1 MKLPSDNV
9 IIKRIKSSSEV
20 TDLAIWLLMMQFGTR
35 VCFTKSGA
43 VCGIAHA
50 TRIHTSPV
58 CLNCFRKY
66 MLDMTGFD
74 IDKLDKMLP
83 NETEDD
89 TKRHP
94 ANADSGSNTG
104 NP

>member
-9 IIKRIKSSSEV
+9 IIKRIKGSSEV
-20 TDLAIWLLMMQFGTR
+20 TDLAVWMLMMQFGTR
-35 VCFTKSGA
+35 VCFKSGA
-43 VCGIAHA
+43 VCGMAHA

-58 CLNCFRKY
+58 CLDCFRKY

-74 IDKLDKMLP
+74 IDKLDKMIP

-89 TKRHP
+89 TQRHP
-94 ANADSGSNTG
+94 TNEDSGVDTG

>member
-9 IIKRIKSSSEV
+9 IIKRIKSSSDV

-35 VCFTKSGA
+35 VCFKSGA
-43 VCGIAHA
+43 VCGMAHA

-58 CLNCFRKY
+58 CLDCFRKY
-66 MLDMTGFD
+66 MLDVTGFD

-89 TKRHP
+89 TKRDP
-94 ANADSGSNTG
+94 ANADSGVDTG